1 MLPAIA
7 QTLAITESGRQSLR
21 DAVIAFLRDKQ
32 LLLVLDNFEQVM
44 DAASL
49 VADLLQGVARLKV
62 LVTSRFVLKLHAEYE
77 YPVLPLACPE
87 RGRLPTDC
95 TALSQYAAVAL
106 FIARAR
112 QVKADFA
119 VTNENAPAV
128 AEICARL
135 DGLPLAIELA
145 AARVKLLTPQALLPR
160 LASCLKLLTGGARD
174 RPARQQTLR
183 GAIDWSY
190 DLLSEE
196 EKALFARLSVF
207 VGGWTV
213 EAAEAVCPA
222 VGDVCLDPLDGLSSL
237 ADKSFVRQEEDA
249 RSGEPRF
256 TMLETLR
263 EYASERL
270 VASGEWE
277 DARRTHAN
285 YFLQLAEE
293 AEPHLTGH
301 AQVAWLARLEI
312 EHDNLRAV
320 LRWALDSMEIGLGLR
335 LAGIVGRFWWV
346 RGYLSEGRGWLDEF
360 LVAANPRDDRAISS
374 AYALALNWAARLADK
389 QGDYTRTAALAEE
402 SLSLF
407 RELGD
412 KRGAASALNILG
424 RAAMRQGDYA
434 RARALH
440 EEGLA
445 LCRECGDTSG
455 LAASLN
461 NLGIL
466 VAEQGNYTQAMEL
479 HQERACACAGS
490 SATNGE

>member
-1 MLPAIA
+1 MRELAELVALLKRDDVRLVTLTGTGGSGKTRLSLQAAADLSEHFRDGVFFVALAPISDAQLVLPAIA

-222 VGDVCLDPLDGLSSL
+222 IGDVVSGSPGR
-237 ADKSFVRQEEDA
+237 FVVAGGQEFRAA
-249 RSGEPRF
+249 RRGRAEWRAALHHAGNATGVRF
-256 TMLETLR
+256 R
-263 EYASERL
+263 AAR
-270 VASGEWE
+270 GEWRVGGC
-277 DARRTHAN
+277 AAGAH
-285 YFLQLAEE
+285 QLFSA
-293 AEPHLTGH
+293 
-301 AQVAWLARLEI
+301 
-312 EHDNLRAV
+312 
-320 LRWALDSMEIGLGLR
+320 
-335 LAGIVGRFWWV
+335 AG
-346 RGYLSEGRGWLDEF
+346 
-360 LVAANPRDDRAISS
+360 
-374 AYALALNWAARLADK
+374 
-389 QGDYTRTAALAEE
+389 
-402 SLSLF
+402 
-407 RELGD
+407 
-412 KRGAASALNILG
+412 
-424 RAAMRQGDYA
+424 
-434 RARALH
+434 
-440 EEGLA
+440 
-445 LCRECGDTSG
+445 
-455 LAASLN
+455 
-461 NLGIL
+461 
-466 VAEQGNYTQAMEL
+466 
-479 HQERACACAGS
+479 
-490 SATNGE
+490 